1 MEHTKPTFDES
12 SDVAVREQT
21 ASGQEV
27 SLLDMLIVL
36 AKRKRLIAGTTVA
49 AALLALIVCFLI
61 PDRYK
66 ATATLLPP
74 QQQQSLASTMASQ
87 LSSGVAVIGALAGK
101 DLGGLKNPSDL
112 YVGLLK
118 SRSVADA
125 LVQRFALMD
134 VYHRKQLSDARS
146 RLEKATEIE
155 AAKNGFITVSVE
167 DKDRKRAAAIAN
179 GYVEELRRLTSTIA
193 VSEAGQRRLF
203 FEQQLRKAK
212 DDLADAEIAY
222 KETEEKTGV
231 IHMDTQARA
240 TISAVASMRA
250 QIATTQ
256 VRLQAMRSF
265 ATSQNP
271 DVILLEQEL
280 AGRRTQLA
288 ELEKRQNG
296 GPGNLQMSAGVI
308 PEAGLQ
314 YIRRLRD
321 LKYYEAIFEL
331 LARQFEAAKLDEA
344 REGAVIQVVDQAVE
358 PDKKSAPFRTLIV
371 LAFAFAGFVIS
382 ALWVFCAE
390 ALSAARQ
397 DPEQSEQISKLSQL
411 LKDPLVRI
419 MR

>member
-1 MEHTKPTFDES
+1 
-12 SDVAVREQT
+12 VREQT

-231 IHMDTQARA
+231 IHMDTQLRCAPKSPLHRFGCRPCAHLRPVRIPTLFFWSRNWPDGAPSWQNWKNGKMAARA
-240 TISAVASMRA
+240 IYKC
-250 QIATTQ
+250 Q
-256 VRLQAMRSF
+256 
-265 ATSQNP
+265 
-271 DVILLEQEL
+271 
-280 AGRRTQLA
+280 
-288 ELEKRQNG
+288 
-296 GPGNLQMSAGVI
+296 
-308 PEAGLQ
+308 
-314 YIRRLRD
+314 
-321 LKYYEAIFEL
+321 
-331 LARQFEAAKLDEA
+331 
-344 REGAVIQVVDQAVE
+344 RE
-358 PDKKSAPFRTLIV
+358 
-371 LAFAFAGFVIS
+371 
-382 ALWVFCAE
+382 
-390 ALSAARQ
+390 
-397 DPEQSEQISKLSQL
+397 
-411 LKDPLVRI
+411 
-419 MR
+419 